1 MKTEKMVF
9 ILHLAVS
16 NEIHSK
22 GYGSNI
28 LNHLKVLY
36 RRKEIA
42 LNIEPV
48 DEKAEKY
55 GQRIRRV
62 EFYNQNGFSDTDKFF
77 RNKNRRIFHSTC
89 IKKFYN

>member
-22 GYGSNI
+22 GYGSKI

-62 EFYNQNGFSDTDKFF
+62 EFYNQNGFF
-77 RNKNRRIFHSTC
+77 RHG
-89 IKKFYN
+89 